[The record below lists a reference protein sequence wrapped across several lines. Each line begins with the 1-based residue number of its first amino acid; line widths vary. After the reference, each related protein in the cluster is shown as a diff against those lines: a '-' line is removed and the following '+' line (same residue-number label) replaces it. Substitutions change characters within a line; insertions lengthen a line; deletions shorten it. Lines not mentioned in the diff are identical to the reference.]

1 MTSFDYNAP
10 ARRFRKEIPE
20 LMPQDLSEEN
30 QKYIIDKVV
39 EFAIV
44 AGKGISK
51 DSDVD
56 FDDEEMEFLTQLI
69 SEWTFHKTIDLI
81 RSGIEEQYFDKILEK
96 VAFCLYEIA
105 KQSISQKME
114 SDRLLNLAERYV
126 DKTFIREIND
136 LYNNGN
142 ISAECRDKALE
153 ESNIDKM
160 AQERLEKEH
169 LNKKSRRKIIIK
181 HKVLSPAHSSIDKK
195 MRLFFLFLKIT
206 LALALA
212 AGVCIGMYIA
222 YYRG

>member
-1 MTSFDYNAP
+1 MTSFDYNAQ

-30 QKYIIDKVV
+30 QKYIIDKVI

-105 KQSISQKME
+105 KESISQKME

-126 DKTFIREIND
+126 DKTFKPTYR
-136 LYNNGN
+136 Y
-142 ISAECRDKALE
+142 LE
-153 ESNIDKM
+153 
-160 AQERLEKEH
+160 R
-169 LNKKSRRKIIIK
+169 
-181 HKVLSPAHSSIDKK
+181 
-195 MRLFFLFLKIT
+195 
-206 LALALA
+206 
-212 AGVCIGMYIA
+212 
-222 YYRG
+222 

>member
-1 MTSFDYNAP
+1 MTPFDYNSLT
-10 ARRFRKEIPE
+10 RRFRKEIPE
-20 LMPQDLSEEN
+20 LMPQDMSEEN

-114 SDRLLNLAERYV
+114 SERLLNLAERYV

-160 AQERLEKEH
+160 AQETLEKEQQ
-169 LNKKSRRKIIIK
+169 NNKSRRKIIIK
-181 HKVLSPAHSSIDKK
+181 HKVSNPAHSSIDKK

-222 YYRG
+222 YCRG

>member
-1 MTSFDYNAP
+1 MTSFDYNSL

-20 LMPQDLSEEN
+20 LMPQDMSEEN
-30 QKYIIDKVV
+30 QKYIIDKVI

-160 AQERLEKEH
+160 AQETLEKEQQ
-169 LNKKSRRKIIIK
+169 NNKSRRKIIIK
-181 HKVLSPAHSSIDKK
+181 HKVSNPAHSSIDKK

-222 YYRG
+222 YCRG

>member
-1 MTSFDYNAP
+1 MTSFDYNSL

-20 LMPQDLSEEN
+20 LMPQDMSEEN
-30 QKYIIDKVV
+30 QKYIIDKVI

-56 FDDEEMEFLTQLI
+56 FDDKEMEFLTQLI

-114 SDRLLNLAERYV
+114 SERLLNLAERYV

-136 LYNNGN
+136 LYNNGK
-142 ISAECRDKALE
+142 ISAACRDKALE

-160 AQERLEKEH
+160 AQETLEKEH
-169 LNKKSRRKIIIK
+169 RNNKARRKIIIK
-181 HKVLSPAHSSIDKK
+181 HKVSNPAHSSIDKK

-206 LALALA
+206 FALALA

-222 YYRG
+222 FYRG

>member
-1 MTSFDYNAP
+1 MPPFDYNAP

-20 LMPQDLSEEN
+20 LMPQDMSEEN

-114 SDRLLNLAERYV
+114 SERLLNLAERYV
-126 DKTFIREIND
+126 DKTFIQEIND
-136 LYNNGN
+136 LYNNGK
-142 ISAECRDKALE
+142 ISAACRDKALE

-169 LNKKSRRKIIIK
+169 RNNKARRKIIIK
-181 HKVLSPAHSSIDKK
+181 HKVSNPAPSSIDKK

-206 LALALA
+206 FALALA

-222 YYRG
+222 FYRG

>member
-1 MTSFDYNAP
+1 MTPFDYNSLT
-10 ARRFRKEIPE
+10 RRFRKEIPE
-20 LMPQDLSEEN
+20 LMPQDMSEEN

-81 RSGIEEQYFDKILEK
+81 RSGVEKQYFDKILEK

-114 SDRLLNLAERYV
+114 SERLLNLAERYV

-160 AQERLEKEH
+160 AQETLEKEQQ
-169 LNKKSRRKIIIK
+169 NNKSRRKIIIK
-181 HKVLSPAHSSIDKK
+181 HKVSNPAHSSIDKK

-222 YYRG
+222 FYRG

>member
-1 MTSFDYNAP
+1 MTPFDYNSLT
-10 ARRFRKEIPE
+10 RRFRKEIPE
-20 LMPQDLSEEN
+20 LMPQDMSEEN

-81 RSGIEEQYFDKILEK
+81 RSGVEKQYFDKILEK

-114 SDRLLNLAERYV
+114 SERLLNLAERYV

-160 AQERLEKEH
+160 AQETLEKEQQ
-169 LNKKSRRKIIIK
+169 NNKSRRKIIIK
-181 HKVLSPAHSSIDKK
+181 HKVSNPAHSSIDKK

-222 YYRG
+222 YCRG

>member
-1 MTSFDYNAP
+1 MTSFDYNAQ

-30 QKYIIDKVV
+30 QKYIIDKVI

-81 RSGIEEQYFDKILEK
+81 RSGVEKQYFDKILEK

-114 SDRLLNLAERYV
+114 SERLLNLAERYV

-160 AQERLEKEH
+160 AQETLEKEQQ
-169 LNKKSRRKIIIK
+169 NNKSRRKIIIK
-181 HKVLSPAHSSIDKK
+181 HNVSNPAHSSIDKK

-222 YYRG
+222 YCRG

>member
-1 MTSFDYNAP
+1 MTSFDYNSL

-20 LMPQDLSEEN
+20 LMPQDMSEEN

-181 HKVLSPAHSSIDKK
+181 HKVSSPAHSSIDKK
-195 MRLFFLFLKIT
+195 MRLFLLFLKIT

-222 YYRG
+222 FYRG

>member
-1 MTSFDYNAP
+1 MTPFDYNSLT
-10 ARRFRKEIPE
+10 RRFRKEIPE
-20 LMPQDLSEEN
+20 LMPQDMSEEN

-81 RSGIEEQYFDKILEK
+81 RSGVEKQYFDKILEK

-114 SDRLLNLAERYV
+114 SERLLNLAERYV

-160 AQERLEKEH
+160 AQETLEKEQQ
-169 LNKKSRRKIIIK
+169 NNKSRRKIIIK
-181 HKVLSPAHSSIDKK
+181 HKVSNPAHSSIDKK
-195 MRLFFLFLKIT
+195 MRLCFLFLKIT

-222 YYRG
+222 YCRG

>member
-1 MTSFDYNAP
+1 MTSFDYNSL

-20 LMPQDLSEEN
+20 LMPQDMSEEN

-81 RSGIEEQYFDKILEK
+81 RSGVEKQYFDKILEK

-114 SDRLLNLAERYV
+114 SERLLNLAERYV

-160 AQERLEKEH
+160 AQETLEKEQQ
-169 LNKKSRRKIIIK
+169 NNKSRRKIIIK
-181 HKVLSPAHSSIDKK
+181 HKVSNPAHSSIDKK

-222 YYRG
+222 YCRG